1 MVCGNTSSIG
11 RYTPCDWSFSVFKAN
26 LNANALFLRVNQKGI
41 EITLNTHK
49 NKHPLR
55 SNTESYGCKTHWT
68 DSDDGD
74 NTVFLGRKLFYLP
87 FSVQSLREILD
98 KSSHVLILIFCFHV
112 EKEPDRA
119 PAASFF
125 RFLGHTQLDIH
136 TWYDS
141 SEIVIRPS

>member
-1 MVCGNTSSIG
+1 VATLPASVGTRRVIG
-11 RYTPCDWSFSVFKAN
+11 CFPCLKQTLTQMRFSFKSTK
-26 LNANALFLRVNQKGI
+26 RKSK
-41 EITLNTHK
+41 ITLNTHK

-55 SNTESYGCKTHWT
+55 SSTESYGCKTHWT

-74 NTVFLGRKLFYLP
+74 ITVFVGRKLFYLP

-112 EKEPDRA
+112 EKEPDRF

-125 RFLGHTQLDIH
+125 RFLVHTQLDIH
-136 TWYDS
+136 TLYDS
-141 SEIVIRPS
+141 PEIVISPT